1 MKLTVGKKYFYLT
14 KLQEGLDYSTEQVLS
29 RNKWA
34 ELTLYIDYLKNDL
47 KEVNKWLFITQL
59 TNSLM
64 N

>member
-59 TNSLM
+59 TNSQV

>member
-1 MKLTVGKKYFYLT
+1 MKLPAGKKYFYLT

-47 KEVNKWLFITQL
+47 KEVNK
-59 TNSLM
+59 
-64 N
+64 